1 MRHDR
6 TWQQRLRDEGGNT
19 LVLFPAAIL
28 ILLGL
33 GALALDAATIYLGQR
48 RLADLAAATA
58 NDAAGGL
65 QLQSFYDEDADPV
78 LERDLGAQRAQ
89 VVGAQM
95 GEDRSFEAVACTVT
109 VDGLEATADCTA
121 QVRPILAPFWLGSS
135 DRLTMRAIETA
146 RAAEQ
151 PPP

>member
-1 MRHDR
+1 MRCDR

-33 GALALDAATIYLGQR
+33 GALALDSATIYLGQR

-65 QLQSFYDEDADPV
+65 LLESFYDEDADPV
-78 LERDLGAQRAQ
+78 LDRDLGDRRAR

-95 GEDRSFEAVACTVT
+95 GEDRSFEAVECTVE
-109 VDGLEATADCTA
+109 VVGLEATADCTA
-121 QVRPILAPFWLGSS
+121 QVRPILAPFWLGSN

-146 RAAEQ
+146 RAAEG
-151 PPP
+151 PLP

>member
-1 MRHDR
+1 MSGDR
-6 TWQQRLRDEGGNT
+6 SWQQRLRDEGGNT

-33 GALALDAATIYLGQR
+33 GALALDSATIYLGQR

-65 QLQSFYDEDADPV
+65 QLDSFYDEDADPV

-89 VVGAQM
+89 IIGGQM
-95 GEDRSFEAVACTVT
+95 GEDRSFEVVECTVE
-109 VDGLEATADCTA
+109 VDALEATADCTA
-121 QVRPILAPFWLGSS
+121 QVRPILAPFWLGANE
-135 DRLTMRAIETA
+135 RLTMRAVETA
-146 RAAEQ
+146 RAAES
-151 PPP
+151 PLP